1 MKVIAAPGIL
11 CPMESEPR
19 NYITDVKEVEV
30 PESVYYLRRLVDGDL
45 LRVEPKTK
53 PAATT
58 KGK

>member
-1 MKVIAAPGIL
+1 MKVIAAAGIQ
-11 CPMESEPR
+11 CPMENHPR
-19 NYITDVKEVEV
+19 AYITDAEEVEV